1 MLLNLIQTGN
11 EYNYKINVHYQV
23 MLNGRRVWVE
33 VAMYIYMLY
42 MYHNQN
48 PLYRIDLIIFKFIK
62 TILKFSFVNF
72 FSCPIFK
79 RSTTKCHHFTISKV
93 FHWSLKFSVNNFLL
107 LYIITLWLSTWSF
120 CSWSFKMSCAALNI
134 IT

>member
-11 EYNYKINVHYQV
+11 EYNYKINVQV
-23 MLNGRRVWVE
+23 MSNGRGVWIE

-42 MYHNQN
+42 MYHYQN
-48 PLYRIDLIIFKFIK
+48 PLYRIDLIIFKFKRTIK
-62 TILKFSFVNF
+62 FFFVNF

-79 RSTTKCHHFTISKV
+79 RSTTKCHHFIISKV
-93 FHWSLKFSVNNFLL
+93 IHWSLKFSVNNFLL
-107 LYIITLWLSTWSF
+107 ILYIITLWLPTWSF